1 MAEEGYTT
9 IFHPEEEGVT
19 IHKERTVTISTSKPP
34 VLQAC
39 KNYTEKL
46 WTLSVSKDE
55 EKEREEVRNVHSL
68 PSIPQSIRYLHTAA
82 GLPVEATWIKAI
94 KAGNFITWPG
104 LTNTTVKNTSQSLT
118 KQ

>member
-9 IFHPEEEGVT
+9 IFHPGEEGVT
-19 IHKERTVTISTSKPP
+19 IYKEGTVTISTSKPP
-34 VLQAC
+34 VLEDC

-46 WTLSVSKDE
+46 WTLSVSMDK
-55 EKEREEVRNVHSL
+55 EKEREEVQNVYSL
-68 PSIPQSIRYLHTAA
+68 LSILQSIRYIHAAA
-82 GLPVEATWIKAI
+82 GFPVEATWTKAI